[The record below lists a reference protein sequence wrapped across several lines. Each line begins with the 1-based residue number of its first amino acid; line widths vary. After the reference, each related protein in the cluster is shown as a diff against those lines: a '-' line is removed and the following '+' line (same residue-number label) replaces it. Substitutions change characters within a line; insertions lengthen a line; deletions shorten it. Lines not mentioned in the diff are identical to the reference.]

1 MDNTYKWL
9 VNIEYGRGQHHHL
22 FPQGDTLKYGIQLR
36 FPATNNEAEYKMILT
51 RLRVAKALGA
61 KNVLLKS
68 DSRLVV
74 RQINEEFEAKENRMQ
89 KYLKLTNQLIGEFD
103 QVSFVQIL

>member
-1 MDNTYKWL
+1 
-9 VNIEYGRGQHHHL
+9 
-22 FPQGDTLKYGIQLR
+22 
-36 FPATNNEAEYKMILT
+36 MILT

-61 KNVLLKS
+61 KKVHLKS

-74 RQINEEFEAKENRMQ
+74 RQINEEVEAKENRMQ

>member
-1 MDNTYKWL
+1 
-9 VNIEYGRGQHHHL
+9 
-22 FPQGDTLKYGIQLR
+22 
-36 FPATNNEAEYKMILT
+36 MILT

-74 RQINEEFEAKENRMQ
+74 RQINEEFEVKENKMQ

>member
-1 MDNTYKWL
+1 
-9 VNIEYGRGQHHHL
+9 
-22 FPQGDTLKYGIQLR
+22 
-36 FPATNNEAEYKMILT
+36 MILT

-74 RQINEEFEAKENRMQ
+74 RQINEEFEVKENKMQ

-103 QVSFVQIL
+103 QVSFMQIL